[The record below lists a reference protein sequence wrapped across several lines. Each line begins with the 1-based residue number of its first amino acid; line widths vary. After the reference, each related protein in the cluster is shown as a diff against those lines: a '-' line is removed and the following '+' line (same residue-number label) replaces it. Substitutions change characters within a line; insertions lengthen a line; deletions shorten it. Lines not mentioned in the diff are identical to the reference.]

1 MFVHLPIVIMATLSP
16 VAVSDTVPKF
26 DIARECRLEGGLN
39 ADYDRCSDDE
49 GTALRELQK
58 MWTQFA
64 ASDKRSCIAST
75 TIGGFVSY
83 VELLVCLQMARDVH
97 DENHSPREPQAT
109 DAVRSHAPGVTV
121 GIGHDPVTP
130 GQAPS
135 QGSH

>member
-1 MFVHLPIVIMATLSP
+1 MFVHLPIVIMATLTP

-39 ADYDRCSDDE
+39 ADYDRCSEDE

-64 ASDKRSCIAST
+64 AADKRSCIAST

-83 VELLVCLQMARDVH
+83 VELLVCLQMARDIH
-97 DENHSPREPQAT
+97 DENHSPREPQTT
-109 DAVRSHAPGVTV
+109 DAMRPHASGVTV
-121 GIGHDPVTP
+121 GIGRDAVTP
-130 GQAPS
+130 GQVPS
-135 QGSH
+135 QGGH